1 MRSSVSQIEALPA
14 VRGVL
19 RPGLL
24 RIKAKSRQR
33 LWLSVKISV
42 PEPFPQRVPMSV
54 PRVVPADGDEEK
66 EQAAQC

>member
-42 PEPFPQRVPMSV
+42 PEPFPQHVPTSV
-54 PRVVPADGDEEK
+54 PCVVPADGDEK
-66 EQAAQC
+66 ERAAQC